1 MTTTEFVAP
10 TVAAGARIPAPGIMH
25 VDWEERVNVER
36 LRAYRLG
43 RARQALDASRAGAL
57 LLFDMNNVRYTTS
70 THLGEWARDK
80 LCRYALLTRN
90 GDPYLWDFGSA
101 AANHRAH
108 SPWLHADHC
117 RAGMLGL
124 RGSVAPDVGL
134 FARAAREI
142 KTVLVD
148 EGVGNLPLAIDV
160 AELPMLEALRDLDV
174 DVIDGQQLMLDAREI
189 KSPDEIVLINT
200 ACAMVDATY
209 QMVFEDL
216 KPGIRESQM
225 VAKATG
231 MLYELGS
238 EDVEGINSI
247 AGERCSPH
255 PHVFS
260 DRIVRPGDQAYFD
273 ILHSFNG
280 YRTCYYRTFA
290 VGQATTPQ
298 RDAYARAREWI
309 DAAID
314 IIRPGVAT
322 DQIAREWPTAQQ
334 LGFKDEF
341 ECFGL
346 EFGHGV
352 GLNLHE
358 RPVISRLNSI
368 DHPVEIKEGM
378 VFAVETYCPATD
390 GFSAARIEE
399 MVVVTA
405 TGCHVMTLFPAHELL
420 VANEY

>member
-1 MTTTEFVAP
+1 M
-10 TVAAGARIPAPGIMH
+10 
-25 VDWEERVNVER
+25 
-36 LRAYRLG
+36 
-43 RARQALDASRAGAL
+43 
-57 LLFDMNNVRYTTS
+57 
-70 THLGEWARDK
+70 ARDK

-101 AANHRAH
+101 AANHRTH

-134 FARAAREI
+134 FTRAAKEI

-148 EGVGNLPLAIDV
+148 EGVGDLPLAVDV
-160 AELPMLEALRDLDV
+160 AELPMLEALREV
-174 DVIDGQQLMLDAREI
+174 DIEVIDGQQLMLDAREI
-189 KSPDEIVLINT
+189 KSCDEVVLINT

-209 QMVFEDL
+209 QMIFEDL
-216 KPGIRESQM
+216 KPGMRESQM

-260 DRIVRPGDQAYFD
+260 DRLIRPGDQAYFD

-290 VGQATTPQ
+290 VGQATTPEHDTYTPRPRVNQ
-298 RDAYARAREWI
+298 
-309 DAAID
+309 AAIA
-314 IIRPGVAT
+314 IIKPGVAT

-358 RPVISRLNSI
+358 RPVVSRLNSI

-399 MVVVTA
+399 MVVVTP
-405 TGCHVMTLFPAHELL
+405 TGCEVLTLFPAHELL

>member
-1 MTTTEFVAP
+1 
-10 TVAAGARIPAPGIMH
+10 
-25 VDWEERVNVER
+25 
-36 LRAYRLG
+36 
-43 RARQALDASRAGAL
+43 
-57 LLFDMNNVRYTTS
+57 
-70 THLGEWARDK
+70 
-80 LCRYALLTRN
+80 
-90 GDPYLWDFGSA
+90 
-101 AANHRAH
+101 
-108 SPWLHADHC
+108 
-117 RAGMLGL
+117 
-124 RGSVAPDVGL
+124 
-134 FARAAREI
+134 
-142 KTVLVD
+142 
-148 EGVGNLPLAIDV
+148 
-160 AELPMLEALRDLDV
+160 
-174 DVIDGQQLMLDAREI
+174 
-189 KSPDEIVLINT
+189 
-200 ACAMVDATY
+200 MVDATY
-209 QMVFEDL
+209 QMIFEDL

-260 DRIVRPGDQAYFD
+260 DRLIRPGDQAYFD

-298 RDAYARAREWI
+298 RDAYTQAREWI

-314 IIRPGVAT
+314 IIKPGVAT

-346 EFGHGV
+346 QFGHGV

-399 MVVVTA
+399 MVVVTP
-405 TGCHVMTLFPAHELL
+405 TGCEVLTLFPARELL
-420 VANEY
+420 IANEY